1 MDRREILRRGFRFTV
16 AAGAGAA
23 LAGSAAEEGM
33 YAESLQQRGPGGQ
46 ERRSVSPA
54 FESLKPLGERVKPI
68 SVAEMQQRMALA
80 QKLMSEAKP
89 QMAALFMAPGSS
101 MYYYSGIRW
110 GGGERLFALTVPR
123 KGEPFLV
130 CPAFEEGRARE
141 LLKWPMEVRVWQ
153 EDQSPYELVV
163 KGLADRGFRTGVV
176 GVEEQTRFFFYEG
189 MRKAGAGLQF
199 TSGDPVTI
207 GCRGRKTAHELEL
220 MRLANEATVDVL
232 RAVFASLREGLTQ
245 REVAGMVSQ
254 GFQRMGLGGGG
265 LVLFGEWAAL
275 PHGTAQPQQL
285 KEGQGVLL
293 DVGTAVEGYASDIT
307 RTGVLGKPDARLS
320 KAFEVVRQAQEAAL
334 KAAVR
339 RGTCAQVDQAARELV
354 VRNGY
359 GKLYEI
365 FTHRV
370 GHGIGLDGH
379 EHPYL
384 VRGNKMLLEPGMTFS
399 NEPGIYVRGEYG
411 LRLEDI
417 MVIEENG
424 PARLLTPGLS
434 TSLEKPCG

>member
-1 MDRREILRRGFRFTV
+1 MDRREILKRGFHFTV
-16 AAGAGAA
+16 AAGAGTA
-23 LAGSAAEEGM
+23 LSGSLGETEVHAEP
-33 YAESLQQRGPGGQ
+33 LQQRGQ
-46 ERRSVSPA
+46 ERRAPSPA

-68 SVAEMQQRMALA
+68 TVEELQQRIARAQAL
-80 QKLMSEAKP
+80 MTEAKP
-89 QMAALFMAPGSS
+89 KFEALLLAPGSG

-110 GGGERLFALTVPR
+110 GGGERLFALTIPR
-123 KGEPFLV
+123 QGEPFLV

-153 EDQSPYELVV
+153 EDQSPYALVA
-163 KGLADRGFRTGVV
+163 KGLADRGCKSGAV
-176 GVEEQTRFFFYEG
+176 GVEEQTRFFFFDG
-189 MRKAGAGLQF
+189 LRKAAPVLQF
-199 TSGDPVTI
+199 VSGDPITI
-207 GCRGRKTAHELEL
+207 GCRGRKSAHELEL
-220 MRLANEATVDVL
+220 MVLANEATVDVL

-245 REVAGMVSQ
+245 REVAGMISQ

-275 PHGTAQPQQL
+275 PHGTTQPQQL
-285 KEGQGVLL
+285 KEGQGVLM
-293 DVGTAVEGYASDIT
+293 DVGTSVEGYASDIT
-307 RTGVLGKPDARLS
+307 RTGVLGNPPAKIG

-334 KAAVR
+334 QAAVR
-339 RGTCAQVDQAARELV
+339 GRMCAHVDQAARQLV
-354 VRNGY
+354 VNNGY

-365 FTHRV
+365 FTHRL

-411 LRLEDI
+411 VRLEDV
-417 MVIEENG
+417 MAIEDNG